1 MSQTNKLQI
10 LMKKITVA
18 IDGFSSC
25 GKSTMAKNLAKSIGY
40 NHIDSGAMYRAVTL
54 YTLQQ
59 HLFTDDNTVDR
70 QSLYKA
76 IDRIDISFRLNTDN
90 GQTETYLNG
99 ENVENHIRSLEVAS
113 KVSLIATIDFVR
125 HALVAK
131 QQLLGKKKEIV
142 MDGRD
147 IGTVVFPDAEL
158 KIFVTASAEIRAKRR
173 LDEMLAEGRQAT
185 LEEVLKNV
193 RERDHIDMTRK
204 ESPLRKAHDAIEL
217 DNTYM
222 TIPEQQDWLLKKF
235 EQAIAK

>member
-1 MSQTNKLQI
+1 
-10 LMKKITVA
+10 MKKITVA

-25 GKSTMAKNLAKSIGY
+25 GKSTMAKNLARSIGY

>member
-1 MSQTNKLQI
+1 
-10 LMKKITVA
+10 MKKITVA

>member
-25 GKSTMAKNLAKSIGY
+25 GKSTMAKNLARSIGY